1 MTKNEFKKAAFE
13 TGKIFWVKYSGH
25 IQTFFVCCKD
35 SHAGVYLQELALNAK
50 SKFKVVIG

>member
-13 TGKIFWVKYSGH
+13 TGNIFWVKYSGH

-35 SHAGVYLQELALNAK
+35 SHAGVYLQELALNTK